1 MNQVTLRLRP
11 HQRQTFESFRIGL
24 NDALLDRLRSSNN
37 IWLHGSR
44 SVGKSH
50 VVNALVNESTNSI
63 LTSEPSYDLSGLEQF
78 SLVVFDDIE
87 QWLGDKER
95 EEQILGLYERLR
107 STNGRVVATA
117 SKQAASQEFALRD
130 LESRMRTF
138 DEIHLQALPEQQ
150 RIELLRELAADRG
163 IELAQEVA
171 DFLLVRIGRSQ
182 HELLD
187 TLERLDD
194 ASAIDQ
200 RRLTIPFVK
209 RALQL

>member
-1 MNQVTLRLRP
+1 MNQITLRLRP

-50 VVNALVNESTNSI
+50 VVSALVNESTNSI

-95 EEQILGLYERLR
+95 EMQILGLYERLW

-117 SKQAASQEFALRD
+117 SKHAASQEFALRD

-138 DEIHLQALPEQQ
+138 DEVHLLALPEQL
-150 RIELLRELAADRG
+150 RVGLLRDMAADRG

-171 DFLLVRIGRSQ
+171 DFLLVRVGRSQ

-187 TLERLDD
+187 ILEKLDD